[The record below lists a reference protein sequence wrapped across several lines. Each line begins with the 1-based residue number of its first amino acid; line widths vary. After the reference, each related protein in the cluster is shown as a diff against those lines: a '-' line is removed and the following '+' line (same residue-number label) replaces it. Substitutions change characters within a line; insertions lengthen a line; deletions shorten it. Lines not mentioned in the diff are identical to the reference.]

1 MKNKLG
7 LVLHAGFSAF
17 LIYFCMYAFRKP
29 FAAAS
34 FSDTE
39 IGGISFKV
47 ILVISQVFG
56 YALSKFIGIRFN
68 SGKGMHHRAFYILA
82 FIFLAELALLGFA
95 LAPLSWK
102 PLFLFL
108 NGLPLGMI
116 WGLVFAYIEGRT
128 LTEILA
134 AMLSAS
140 FILASGVTKSVGKYL
155 MLTYQVSE
163 YWMPFY
169 TGLLFLPPLL
179 LAVWLIERI
188 PPPSPLDTARR
199 RVRKSMSQADRRKMF
214 QRLAPGLISLITL
227 MLLMTAFRDL
237 RDNFSAEFWQ
247 QMGYGNSASVF
258 TQTEIFVSAGILLLL
273 SFFILVEKNHQAL
286 LLMKGVMLLGMLIL
300 LVSTLIFQY
309 TPFNSPFLWMTASG
323 FGVYLTY
330 TTLGGGFV
338 FERISA
344 LYDANSNSAFFIYV
358 ADAVSY
364 LGSVLVLIV
373 KEIFFPELPFLD
385 YFIQM
390 VYILGIVG
398 LLCTLYAAF
407 YFNRK
412 LGKRTKESGYFF
424 ME

>member
-34 FSDTE
+34 FSDAE
-39 IGGISFKV
+39 LGGISFKV

-68 SGKGMHHRAFYILA
+68 SGRGMHHRAFYILVI
-82 FIFLAELALLGFA
+82 IFLAELALLGFA
-95 LAPLSWK
+95 LAPLPWK

-140 FILASGVTKSVGKYL
+140 FILASGMTKSVGKFL

-169 TGLLFLPPLL
+169 TGLLFLPPLFL
-179 LAVWLIERI
+179 GVWLIERI
-188 PPPSPLDTARR
+188 PPPSSIDMAHRSVRR
-199 RVRKSMSQADRRKMF
+199 PMTQADRRKMF
-214 QRLAPGLISLITL
+214 KHLAPGLISLIIL

-247 QMGYGNSASVF
+247 QMGYGNSAYVF
-258 TQTEIFVSAGILLLL
+258 TQTEIFVSAGILVLL

-286 LLMKGVMLLGMLIL
+286 LLMKGVMLVGMLIFL
-300 LVSTLIFQY
+300 TSTLIFQY
-309 TPFNSPFLWMTASG
+309 TSFNSPFIWMTASG
-323 FGVYLTY
+323 FGIYLTY
-330 TTLGGGFV
+330 TTLGGGFI

-344 LYDANSNSAFFIYV
+344 LYEANNNSAFFIYV

-364 LGSVLVLIV
+364 LGSVLVLIM
-373 KEIFFPELPFLD
+373 KEVFFPDLPFLD

-390 VYILGIVG
+390 VYILGMVG
-398 LLCTLYAAF
+398 LVCTLYAAF

-412 LGKRTKESGYFF
+412 LSK
-424 ME
+424 